1 MTRFRRIVVLGAVGA
16 AATSPALAHDG
27 ERRVSGWRPASVA
40 AQQRAEP
47 PITATPRADCLPGSV
62 PEGPMQGRVPA
73 GVDQGYSCNL
83 TVIGHSGSTGGFRVH
98 RYVDRDGH
106 ECAYYDTT
114 LLFPTNVLSLS
125 LEPTGVAV
133 LDMTDPSKPVR
144 TATLVTPAMQT
155 PHESVNISVE
165 RGLLA
170 AVMGNPAFAPG
181 VVDIYDLSRD
191 CRHPELMASA
201 PASVFGH
208 ESGMAVDGRTFY
220 PTSISTGQTT
230 AVDVSNPRT
239 PLPIGQWQFNTHGM
253 SVSDDGNR
261 GYLAARD
268 GLIIVDLSDVQARK
282 PNPQVREIGRLVWSN
297 MTIPQVAIPVTI
309 GGKPYLVEI
318 DEYSSG
324 ESGGSV
330 AANGPRVGAARIIDI
345 SDERRPFVVSNIR
358 LAVHQPENRAAI
370 AGDPGAQSPVQG
382 YAGHYCNVPQRV
394 EPGILAC
401 SMIVSGLRVFDIRD
415 PEHPKEIAYHVA
427 PPSTVSA
434 TGTPIIDERANYA
447 MSQPAFAPERGEIW
461 YSDGTSGFYALRM
474 DPTVWPFRV
483 TRGAGGCVERAGFGS
498 VSARPRGRRVELSFT
513 RRSESPVRVDV
524 VRASD
529 GPRVARRTRPF
540 TWQARRPGLYVVRFT
555 MAGDRRAI
563 VLRAGDRVRVVRSH
577 DHRVAGCRLLRRLSL
592 SGPVVGARLS
602 GSYRLNAPAR
612 VSLTVTRGRTVVRRF
627 ASVERTA
634 GTYRFSL
641 PARRGRY
648 SVRLIAR
655 SGEDQVS
662 AAVSARRL

>member
-16 AATSPALAHDG
+16 AVTSPALAHDG
-27 ERRVSGWRPASVA
+27 GPRVPEWRPAA
-40 AQQRAEP
+40 IAQQRAEP
-47 PITATPRADCLPGSV
+47 PIVATPRADCLPGSV

-73 GVDQGYSCNL
+73 GSEGYRCNL
-83 TVIGHSGSTGGFRVH
+83 SVVGQAGETGGFRVH
-98 RYVDRDGH
+98 RYVDRDGR

-114 LLFPTNVLSLS
+114 LLFPTNALSLS
-125 LEPTGVAV
+125 GEPTGVAV
-133 LDMTDPSKPVR
+133 LDMTDPSKPIH
-144 TATLVTPAMQT
+144 TTTLITPAMQT
-155 PHESVNISVE
+155 PHESLNISVE

-181 VVDIYDLSRD
+181 VVDLYDLSRD

-201 PASVFGH
+201 PAAVFGH
-208 ESGMAVDGRTFY
+208 ESGMALDGRTFY

-239 PLPIGQWQFNTHGM
+239 PLPLGQWQFNTHGM

-268 GLIIVDLSDVQARK
+268 GLIIVDLSEVQARK
-282 PNPQVREIGRLVWSN
+282 PNPQVREISRLVWSN
-297 MTIPQVAIPVTI
+297 MTIPQIAIPVTI
-309 GGKPYLVEI
+309 AGKPYLVEI

-330 AANGPRVGAARIIDI
+330 AGNGPRVGAARIIDI

-358 LAVHQPENRAAI
+358 LAVHQRENRAAI

-415 PEHPKEIAYHVA
+415 PENPKEIAYHVA

-461 YSDGTSGFYALRM
+461 YSDGTSGFYTLRM
-474 DPTVWPFRV
+474 DPRVWPFPV
-483 TRGAGGCVERAGFGS
+483 ARGAGGCVERKGF
-498 VSARPRGRRVELSFT
+498 AGRRPVRIEVVRTSDGR
-513 RRSESPVRVDV
+513 RRSGPLRWRERPVSCGL
-524 VRASD
+524 VR
-529 GPRVARRTRPF
+529 RF
-540 TWQARRPGLYVVRFT
+540 GLR
-555 MAGDRRAI
+555 
-563 VLRAGDRVRVVRSH
+563 
-577 DHRVAGCRLLRRLSL
+577 
-592 SGPVVGARLS
+592 GPVFDRKLT
-602 GSYRLNAPAR
+602 GSYRLSERAR
-612 VSLTVTRGRTVVRRF
+612 VSLTVRRAGKVVKRFEVKRRSFRF
-627 ASVERTA
+627 ALR
-634 GTYRFSL
+634 GL
-641 PARRGRY
+641 PRGRY
-648 SVRLIAR
+648 TVRLVAR
-655 SGEDQVS
+655 SGDDQVS
-662 AAVSARRL
+662 AVVASRRV

>member
-1 MTRFRRIVVLGAVGA
+1 VRALIVALA
-16 AATSPALAHDG
+16 ALALPAPALAHDG
-27 ERRVSGWRPASVA
+27 GPRVPDWKPASVA

-47 PITATPRADCLPGSV
+47 PLVATPRADCLPGSV
-62 PEGPMQGRVPA
+62 PEGAMQGRVPA
-73 GVDQGYSCNL
+73 GAEGYRCNL
-83 TVIGHSGSTGGFRVH
+83 TVIGQAGETGGFRVH
-98 RYVDRDGH
+98 RYVDRDGR

-114 LLFPTNVLSLS
+114 LLFPTNALSLS
-125 LEPTGVAV
+125 GEPTGVAV
-133 LDMTDPSKPVR
+133 LDMTDPAKPVH
-144 TATLVTPAMQT
+144 TTTLITPAMQT
-155 PHESVNISVE
+155 PHESLNISVE

-181 VVDIYDLSRD
+181 VVDLYDLSRD

-201 PASVFGH
+201 PAAVFGH
-208 ESGMAVDGRTFY
+208 ESGMALDGRTFY
-220 PTSISTGQTT
+220 PTSISTGHTT

-239 PLPIGQWQFNTHGM
+239 PIPLGQWQFNTHGM

-268 GLIIVDLSDVQARK
+268 GLIIVDLSEVQARK
-282 PNPQVREIGRLVWSN
+282 PNPQVREISRLVWSN
-297 MTIPQVAIPVTI
+297 MTIPQIAIPVTI

-330 AANGPRVGAARIIDI
+330 AGNGPRVGAARIIDI

-427 PPSTVSA
+427 PPSTVSVA
-434 TGTPIIDERANYA
+434 GAPIIDERANYA

-474 DPTVWPFRV
+474 DPRVWPFRV
-483 TRGAGGCVERAGFGS
+483 SRAAGGCIERKGF
-498 VSARPRGRRVELSFT
+498 AGRR
-513 RRSESPVRVDV
+513 PVR
-524 VRASD
+524 
-529 GPRVARRTRPF
+529 
-540 TWQARRPGLYVVRFT
+540 
-555 MAGDRRAI
+555 I
-563 VLRAGDRVRVVRSH
+563 EVVRSNARRGGPLRWRTR
-577 DHRVAGCRLLRRLSL
+577 RVSCGLVRSFGLRR
-592 SGPVVGARLS
+592 PVFDRVLRGSFRLTS
-602 GSYRLNAPAR
+602 RAR
-612 VSLTVTRGRTVVRRF
+612 VSLTV
-627 ASVERTA
+627 
-634 GTYRFSL
+634 
-641 PARRGRY
+641 RRGRKLVKRLEVERRTFRFALRGLRRGTY
-648 SVRLIAR
+648 TVRLVAR
-655 SGEDQVS
+655 SGDDQ
-662 AAVSARRL
+662 AQAVIAARRL

>member
-1 MTRFRRIVVLGAVGA
+1 MRALIVALA
-16 AATSPALAHDG
+16 AFALPAPALAHDG
-27 ERRVSGWRPASVA
+27 GPRVPDWKPASVA

-47 PITATPRADCLPGSV
+47 PVVATPRADCLPGSV
-62 PEGPMQGRVPA
+62 PEGAMQGRVPA
-73 GVDQGYSCNL
+73 GAEGYRCNL
-83 TVIGHSGSTGGFRVH
+83 SVIGQAGETGGFRVH
-98 RYVDRDGH
+98 RYVDRDGR

-114 LLFPTNVLSLS
+114 LLFPTNALSLS
-125 LEPTGVAV
+125 GEPTGVAV
-133 LDMTDPSKPVR
+133 LDMTDPSKPVH
-144 TATLVTPAMQT
+144 TTTLITPAMQT
-155 PHESVNISVE
+155 PHESLNISVE

-181 VVDIYDLSRD
+181 VVDLYDISRD

-201 PASVFGH
+201 PAAVFGH
-208 ESGMAVDGRTFY
+208 ESGMALDGRTFY
-220 PTSISTGQTT
+220 PTSISTGHTT

-239 PLPIGQWQFNTHGM
+239 PRPLGQWQFNTHGM

-268 GLIIVDLSDVQARK
+268 GLIIVDLSEVQARK
-282 PNPQVREIGRLVWSN
+282 PNPQVREISRLVWSN
-297 MTIPQVAIPVTI
+297 MTIPQIAIPVTI

-330 AANGPRVGAARIIDI
+330 AGNGPRVGAARIIDI

-427 PPSTVSA
+427 PPSTVTA
-434 TGTPIIDERANYA
+434 GGTPIIDERANYA

-474 DPTVWPFRV
+474 DPRVWPFRV
-483 TRGAGGCVERAGFGS
+483 TRGDGGCVERKGF
-498 VSARPRGRRVELSFT
+498 APRRV
-513 RRSESPVRVDV
+513 RRPVRIEV

-529 GPRVARRTRPF
+529 RRRSGPLQWRTRRVSCGLLRSF
-540 TWQARRPGLYVVRFT
+540 GLRRPVFGGTL
-555 MAGDRRAI
+555 A
-563 VLRAGDRVRVVRSH
+563 
-577 DHRVAGCRLLRRLSL
+577 
-592 SGPVVGARLS
+592 
-602 GSYRLNAPAR
+602 GSYRLASPAR
-612 VSLTVTRGRTVVRRF
+612 VTLTVSRGRKVVKRF
-627 ASVERTA
+627 AVARRSF
-634 GTYRFSL
+634 RFALRGL
-641 PARRGRY
+641 PRGRY
-648 SVRLIAR
+648 TVRLVAR

-662 AAVSARRL
+662 AVVASRRV